1 MPALWRC
8 GFRWASVREKCSGN
22 VDKMPVCV
30 TCLLVSDFEN
40 LPSWQHKCFPGLAS
54 GYWAHTESRGSMK
67 LPWGML
73 SSVKRWAA
81 PGTVNGD
88 YCARLPEAQ
97 LASLGF
103 SSSCLARARSL
114 PEWAWSALITCYSA
128 PHLHSW
134 LVGLQCNIC
143 IDWKKWTLSHQALN
157 SSFVLHNFP
166 HPIGWLTEQAL
177 AAACALVPECRLSTS
192 PQSEVN
198 RGRGCSM
205 RSSIAECLGAGT
217 PEMDPLDPSLVSAT
231 SMPCSMTCLEW
242 VTCALYAL
250 VGIIG
255 KMGLITVP
263 IL

>member
-1 MPALWRC
+1 MWTRCQSVSLAYWSVILKICRHGSTSVSLAWLLAIGHTQRAGDLWSSLEGCCLLWRDE
-8 GFRWASVREKCSGN
+8 R
-22 VDKMPVCV
+22 P
-30 TCLLVSDFEN
+30 
-40 LPSWQHKCFPGLAS
+40 
-54 GYWAHTESRGSMK
+54 
-67 LPWGML
+67 
-73 SSVKRWAA
+73 

-114 PEWAWSALITCYSA
+114 PGWAWNALITCYSA

-134 LVGLQCNIC
+134 LVGLQCDIC
-143 IDWKKWTLSHQALN
+143 IDWKKWTLSNQALN

-198 RGRGCSM
+198 QGRGCSM

-231 SMPCSMTCLEW
+231 SVPCSMTCLEW

-255 KMGLITVP
+255 KMGLIIVP
-263 IL
+263 ILQDYWEDKI